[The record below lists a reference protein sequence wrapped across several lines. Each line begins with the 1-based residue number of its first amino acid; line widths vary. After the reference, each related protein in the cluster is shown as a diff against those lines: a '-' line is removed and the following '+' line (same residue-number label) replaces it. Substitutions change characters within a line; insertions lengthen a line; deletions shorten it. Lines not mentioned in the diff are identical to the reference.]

1 VCQDKTRQLHLARAA
16 RQVYI
21 GNTRAIRRL
30 ALQSN
35 WNRTIT
41 QESEVVP
48 MKRRATSWK
57 SWMVD
62 QGLTRFEQDLP
73 AGDISEIKG
82 DLIMGILRAVLV
94 SLTPLMA
101 LYLSKKEFVSKGFD
115 RVLSLIDKETENR
128 LDAHQ
133 KRRIIYNILL
143 FVLNLQVFTV
153 TRFLGRR
160 IFQIE
165 SESASSDEG

>member
-1 VCQDKTRQLHLARAA
+1 
-16 RQVYI
+16 
-21 GNTRAIRRL
+21 
-30 ALQSN
+30 
-35 WNRTIT
+35 
-41 QESEVVP
+41 
-48 MKRRATSWK
+48 
-57 SWMVD
+57 MVD